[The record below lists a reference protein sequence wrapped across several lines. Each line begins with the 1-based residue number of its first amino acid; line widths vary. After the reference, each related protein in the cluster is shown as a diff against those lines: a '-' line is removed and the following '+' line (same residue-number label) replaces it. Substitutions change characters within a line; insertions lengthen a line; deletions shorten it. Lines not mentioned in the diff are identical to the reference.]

1 MVRFC
6 RTFINV
12 WSPAFIF
19 VPKHAMLVS
28 DMIIS
33 LEGVIRITAEKFAVV
48 EVSGVGYKVFAS
60 ADTLQ
65 KLPAAGERVR
75 LWTHEVVREDA
86 RDIYGFLHFA
96 ELEFFEML
104 IGVSGIGPKGA
115 LGVFGVAPLD
125 TLKRAIAAGDASYL
139 TRVSGIGK
147 KTAEKIVLELRE
159 KMAGKGVT
167 VEAPELQGEADALE
181 ALISLGYTAR
191 EARDALSAVGQEVAG
206 VEHRIGAA
214 LKKLG
219 ASKK

>member
-1 MVRFC
+1 MESGFYFC
-6 RTFINV
+6 
-12 WSPAFIF
+12 
-19 VPKHAMLVS
+19 PKTRYAGGV
-28 DMIIS
+28 MIIS
-33 LEGVIRITAEKFAVV
+33 LEGAVRITAEKFAVV

-86 RDIYGFLHFA
+86 RDVYGFLHFA

-104 IGVSGIGPKGA
+104 ISVSGIGPKGA

-159 KMAGKGVT
+159 KMAGKGVM

-206 VEHRIGAA
+206 VERRIGAA

-219 ASKK
+219 AGKK